1 MPGLWVGEDR
11 GNDKGKSNQRGIDS
25 MGLTQIEELNS
36 RPMRALAAGVIL
48 DAISEAK
55 LHPTDKRGRDAYH
68 FLMGENGMLQSW
80 LDFLNDIDADAIMIG
95 IKKLMTSNFKVP
107 PPPKPKRKQQPTIG
121 IQHGD
126 KILTVQQ
133 AADILGFSYS
143 TVYRRHELYPS
154 YSMEEL
160 RLVMPTKK
168 DGRCL
173 CGRPGKKNGGCK

>member
-1 MPGLWVGEDR
+1 MGVT
-11 GNDKGKSNQRGIDS
+11 SID
-25 MGLTQIEELNS
+25 ELNS

-80 LDFLNDIDADAIMIG
+80 LDCLNDIDADEIMIG
-95 IKKLMTSNFKVP
+95 IKKSMTSNFKIS

-121 IQHGD
+121 IKHG
-126 KILTVQQ
+126 KKTLTVQQ
-133 AADILGFSYS
+133 AADILGYSYS
-143 TVYRRHELYPS
+143 TVYRRHALFPT
-154 YSMEEL
+154 YSLSKL

-173 CGRPGKKNGGCK
+173 RGRPGKKNGGCK